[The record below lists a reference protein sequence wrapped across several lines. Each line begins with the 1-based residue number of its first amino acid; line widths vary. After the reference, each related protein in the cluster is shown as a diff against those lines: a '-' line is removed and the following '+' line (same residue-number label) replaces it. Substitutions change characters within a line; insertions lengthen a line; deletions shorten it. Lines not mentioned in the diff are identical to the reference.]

1 MGPSPAVRVA
11 PKRVRPYRHQQPL
24 LMNQYDI
31 RILDLIFL
39 RGPNRWSYRPT
50 LEALVDIGSLEESPS
65 NALPGFVTRL
75 VEWLPGLR
83 KHECSYEEPGGFVRR
98 LEEGT
103 WVGHILEHVT
113 LELQTQAGRPAGFGR
128 ARSTATTGVYHV
140 VVRTTQEDLTRTC
153 LLKARELILAA
164 IAGQAFDVPAT
175 LRELRV
181 LADRKGFGPST
192 ACIVDAAVNAKIPV
206 VPLSQGNLVILGHGT
221 RQRRIWTAE
230 TDRTSAIAESIAS
243 DKHLAKELIAPCG
256 IPVPDGQL
264 VRSADAAVIAAED
277 IGYPVV
283 VKPGE
288 ASRGEAVF
296 LKLGD
301 AAAVRVAFAA
311 AREVDS
317 TVIVERHIEGEEHR
331 LLVVGDKVVAAT
343 RAEAFRVT
351 GNGRDSLYNLLNT
364 ALNKLADA
372 AAPSAVPLTIEDFD
386 DFPTVRL
393 AMFQQGLAFATVP
406 GVNQV
411 VELPRHAKI
420 GVDVLALVH
429 PSIAA
434 QATLAA
440 RVVGLDIAGVDIVA
454 KDISKPLAAQGGAL
468 IEINAG
474 PALPTHLPQG
484 TNGSHPVGDAI
495 VRHLFPGD
503 DNGRIPLIGIS
514 GTTAT
519 TAVARMVGYLLHLQG
534 VAVGVACGNGLY
546 LGERRVD
553 HNDAA
558 NWAAGQRLLVN
569 RTLNAAV
576 IETAAES
583 LLREGLPYDRCQ
595 VGLVTTLLADENLTR
610 FGVADA
616 EQLTRLLR
624 TQIDV
629 VLPQGIAVLNADDA
643 GVLALASFADGEVLI
658 YSRDAQSPAVL
669 EARALGRRAVYRD
682 EDELVFADGERA
694 ERVALPPT
702 YDAPACLP
710 AAACAWA
717 AMVPVDLIVSGLV
730 GFPSA
735 TTAADE
741 STRPTTRSTH

>member
-1 MGPSPAVRVA
+1 MPVIAAA
-11 PKRVRPYRHQQPL
+11 PKRVRTYRPPQPL
-24 LMNQYDI
+24 QMNQYDI
-31 RILDLIFL
+31 RILDLVFL

-50 LEALVDIGSLEESPS
+50 LEALVDIGHLEASPS
-65 NALPGFVTRL
+65 NLLPGFVARL

-103 WVGHILEHVT
+103 WAGHILEHVT

-128 ARSTATTGVYHV
+128 ARSTATTGIYHV
-140 VVRTTQEDLTRTC
+140 VVRTTQEDLTKTC
-153 LLKARELILAA
+153 LLKARDLILAA
-164 IAGQAFDVPAT
+164 IQGKAFDVSAT

-221 RQRRIWTAE
+221 HQRRIWTAE

-243 DKHLAKELIAPCG
+243 DKDLAKQLIGPCG
-256 IPVPDGQL
+256 IPVPEGHL
-264 VRSADAAVIAAED
+264 VRSAEAAVVAAED
-277 IGYPVV
+277 IGYPVT

-296 LKLGD
+296 LDLRD
-301 AAAVRVAFAA
+301 ADAVRAAFVAAH
-311 AREVDS
+311 EVDS
-317 TVIVERHIEGEEHR
+317 TVIVEKHIEGDEHR

-343 RAEAFRVT
+343 RAEVVRVT
-351 GNGRDSLYNLLNT
+351 GNGRDTVYSLLSV
-364 ALNKLADA
+364 ALAKLADESE
-372 AAPSAVPLTIEDFD
+372 PSAVPITIEDFE

-393 AMFQQGLAFATVP
+393 ALSRQGLAFDVVP
-406 GVNQV
+406 ASGQV

-420 GVDVLALVH
+420 GVDVLAQVH
-429 PSIAA
+429 PSVAA
-434 QATLAA
+434 MATLAA

-454 KDISKPLAAQGGAL
+454 RDISKPLAAQGGAL
-468 IEINAG
+468 IEVNAG
-474 PALPTHLPQG
+474 PALPTHLPHG
-484 TNGSHPVGDAI
+484 ANGSHAAGDAI
-495 VRHLFPGD
+495 VQHLFPGAD
-503 DNGRIPLIGIS
+503 HGRIPLIGVS
-514 GTTAT
+514 GSADT
-519 TAVARMVGYLLHLQG
+519 TAVARLVGFLLHLQG
-534 VAVGVACGNGLY
+534 VSVGVACGNGLY

-553 HNDAA
+553 HNDSA

-576 IETAAES
+576 IETTPES

-595 VGLVTTLLADENLTR
+595 IGLVTSLAPLPDLAR
-610 FGVADA
+610 FGVVDH

-624 TQIDV
+624 TQVDV
-629 VLPQGIAVLNADDA
+629 VLPQGVAVLNADDP
-643 GVLALASFADGEVLI
+643 GVLALSSFSDGEVLL
-658 YSRDAQSPAVL
+658 YSRDAYSTAIAQ
-669 EARALGRRAVYRD
+669 ARDQGRRVVYRE
-682 EDELVFADGERA
+682 EDELVFAHGERA
-694 ERVALPPT
+694 ERVPLPPT
-702 YDAPACLP
+702 FDAPECLP

-717 AMVPVDLIVSGLV
+717 LEVPVELIVSGIV

-735 TTAADE
+735 ATTLDEAAH
-741 STRPTTRSTH
+741 STH

>member
-1 MGPSPAVRVA
+1 
-11 PKRVRPYRHQQPL
+11 
-24 LMNQYDI
+24 MNQYDI

-39 RGPNRWSYRPT
+39 RGPNRWSYRPA
-50 LEALVDIGSLEESPS
+50 LEALVDIGALEESPS
-65 NALPGFVTRL
+65 NTLPGFVARL

-128 ARSTATTGVYHV
+128 ARSTATAGVYHV

-164 IAGQAFDVPAT
+164 IEGKQFDVGAS

-243 DKHLAKELIAPCG
+243 DKDLAKQLIAPCG
-256 IPVPDGQL
+256 IPVPEGHL
-264 VRSADAAVIAAED
+264 VRNADAAVEAAED
-277 IGYPVV
+277 IGYPVA

-296 LKLGD
+296 LDLHDGE
-301 AAAVRVAFAA
+301 AVRAAFTA

-317 TVIVERHIEGEEHR
+317 TVIVEKYIEGDEHR

-343 RAEAFRVT
+343 RAVAFRVT
-351 GNGRDSLYNLLNT
+351 GNGRDTLHHLLT
-364 ALNKLADA
+364 VALNQLADA
-372 AAPSAVPLTIEDFD
+372 AEPSAVPLTIEDFE

-393 AMFQQGLAFATVP
+393 ALARQSLTFEAVP
-406 GVNQV
+406 AVGQL

-420 GVDVLALVH
+420 GVDVLDEVH
-429 PSIAA
+429 PSIVA
-434 QATLAA
+434 QAALAA

-454 KDISKPLAAQGGAL
+454 RDISKPLVAQGGAL

-474 PALPTHLPQG
+474 PALPTHLPRG
-484 TNGSHPVGDAI
+484 ANGSHHAGAAI

-503 DNGRIPLIGIS
+503 DHGRIPLIGIS
-514 GTTAT
+514 GSGDT
-519 TAVARMVGYLLHLQG
+519 TAVARMVGFLLHLHG
-534 VAVGVACGNGLY
+534 VAVGVACGKGLY

-553 HNDAA
+553 HNDSA

-576 IETAAES
+576 IETTAES

-595 VGLVTTLLADENLTR
+595 VGLVTSLAADENLAR
-610 FGVADA
+610 FGVQDS
-616 EQLTRLLR
+616 EQLTKLLR

-629 VLPQGIAVLNADDA
+629 VLPQGVAVLNADDP
-643 GVLALASFADGEVLI
+643 GVLALAEYSDGDVLI
-658 YSRDAQSPAVL
+658 YSRDAQSPVL
-669 EARALGRRAVYRD
+669 REALAQGRRAVYRD
-682 EDELVFADGERA
+682 EDELVFAHGAQA
-694 ERVALPPT
+694 ERLPLPPT
-702 YDAPACLP
+702 FDAPECLP

-717 AMVPVDLIVSGLV
+717 ANVPVGLIVSGIV

-735 TTAADE
+735 TTITDL
-741 STRPTTRSTH
+741 SKLSNN